1 MSYTPNDA
9 SQWSTGGDDQASYTA
24 PTTMGYD
31 VSYLPATTGSWTTTG
46 MEMTSSSA
54 FPDPM
59 CSYMGTSDNTG
70 TYDSSYQ
77 YASAGSFTD
86 DQNQYMYQ
94 YDQEGEAQEAS
105 EEEFSSKKKG
115 KKRAPRKYTTEQM
128 AKRREQNRKAQ
139 RVYRDRKDQR
149 IKELEEQLAATSQQT
164 EVISSAIE
172 ALRAEHAALTGGSSS
187 IAGYPAYGGYPP
199 ATGI

>member
-9 SQWSTGGDDQASYTA
+9 SQWTTGSDDQAGYTV

-31 VSYLPATTGSWTTTG
+31 LSYLPATTGSWNTTG
-46 MEMTSSSA
+46 MEMTHSSA

-59 CSYMGTSDNTG
+59 YSYMGTSENTG
-70 TYDSSYQ
+70 AYDSSYQ

-105 EEEFSSKKKG
+105 EEESASKKG
-115 KKRAPRKYTTEQM
+115 KKRAPRKYTSEQM

-149 IKELEEQLAATSQQT
+149 IKELEEQLAAASQQT

-187 IAGYPAYGGYPP
+187 VTGYPAHGGYPP
-199 ATGI
+199 ATRI